1 MIGDD
6 YELDI
11 VPANS
16 AGMITVF
23 YSLIKSGYPKAN
35 FVIESMSALPS
46 VLKIVEEEGYEF

>member
-1 MIGDD
+1 
-6 YELDI
+6 
-11 VPANS
+11 
-16 AGMITVF
+16 MITVF